1 MIPNQNQI
9 KEFPNSNEKDQ
20 FNEDLSEN
28 EDEDDVEDS
37 PIKKV
42 HHHHEV

>member
-9 KEFPNSNEKDQ
+9 KEFPNSIEKDQ
-20 FNEDLSEN
+20 FNDDLSEN
-28 EDEDDVEDS
+28 DDEVEGEES
-37 PIKKV
+37 PIEKV